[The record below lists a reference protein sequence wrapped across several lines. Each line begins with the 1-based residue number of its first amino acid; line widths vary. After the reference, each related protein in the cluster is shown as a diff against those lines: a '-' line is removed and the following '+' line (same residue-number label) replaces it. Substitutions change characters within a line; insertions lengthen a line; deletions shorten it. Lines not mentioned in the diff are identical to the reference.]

1 MTDWAGQIVTRLAA
15 NSGVTALVGTYGG
28 GPSILIET
36 DTAPSVMK
44 ADAHGPFILLP
55 EAPNTQ
61 SEIAQ
66 VLGQAGMVG
75 TWRLTFPLRVYGMP
89 DQPVTDLAHAVAR
102 ALGGWRQGVVLGCE
116 TSYPVEAPASSPAVI
131 GRLVNVTLTVED
143 T

>member
-1 MTDWAGQIVTRLAA
+1 MTDWAGQIVARLAA
-15 NSGVTALVGTYGG
+15 NSGVTALVGAFGG
-28 GPSILIET
+28 GRSIVIET
-36 DTAPSVMK
+36 DDAPSVLK
-44 ADAHGPFILLP
+44 ADTHGPFIVLP

-66 VLGQAGMVG
+66 VLGQSGMVG
-75 TWRLTFPLRVYGMP
+75 TFRLTWPVRIYGMP
-89 DQPVTDLAHAVAR
+89 DQPVTELAAAVAR
-102 ALGGWRQGVVLGCE
+102 ALGGWRAGVVLGCE